1 VGGRCLN
8 PHPFAICGFVQ
19 LWISTQEPM
28 KSSDPAWYQLQRS
41 LNRISS
47 PFKAQRPHPAQTQA
61 VHCVFCKSKLP
72 VEAPTAFISFPS
84 ACDMT
89 NVRSAALCKY
99 SSHKNKG
106 PINFV
111 SQVLITD
118 SPRKFFECLYNSSN
132 SDPLFAKPCVYAL
145 CTQQP
150 CYSCQRMEHKGFRKD
165 RRVLT
170 DYKPCG
176 LHKPTKCVLRNIPAH
191 YKTYFTMMI
200 SSWKG

>member
-1 VGGRCLN
+1 MRTYVSRL
-8 PHPFAICGFVQ
+8 
-19 LWISTQEPM
+19 
-28 KSSDPAWYQLQRS
+28 
-41 LNRISS
+41 RISQLLKRGWKVS
-47 PFKAQRPHPAQTQA
+47 ESTPFCHMRICSA
-61 VHCVFCKSKLP
+61 

-191 YKTYFTMMI
+191 HKTYFTMMI